1 MWSAIGC
8 AAKLRNRSGRDRT
21 RGHVGTPED
30 SVGESQR
37 RRRVEPLSYPR
48 LGDLADCTREPSS
61 EVAYIRLNNSWAAGE
76 GGWLR
81 SV

>member
-1 MWSAIGC
+1 MRRSCETAP
-8 AAKLRNRSGRDRT
+8 AATGHAAPGRL
-21 RGHVGTPED
+21 GTPEG

-61 EVAYIRLNNSWAAGE
+61 EVANIRLNNSWAAGQ